1 PVDCGLAGEQGGQ
14 AFRHRGHGGGGD
26 GRTRNEFS
34 DQRAAAAQRQR
45 AGPAACG
52 AGRHRGDAARAPAQ
66 GRAGGADADPARRD
80 GLLDRR
86 RRRRAGRGAGDRL
99 PRGGCRTRLGD
110 AAAGRPQ
117 SAPAAAAGRRMAEEM
132 SAVRPGRNLAG
143 IGMTS
148 QRTRERMVE
157 RLREQGIGDARVLAA
172 MAGVPRHLFVEEA
185 LASRAYEDTA
195 LPIGFGQTISQP
207 FVVAR
212 MIETL
217 ITQRELGKVLEV
229 GTGCGYQAA
238 VLASLATEVYSIE
251 RIRELLDRARANLRE
266 LRLKNLRLAH
276 GDGAAGLEK
285 AAPFD
290 SIIVAAAAREMPQ
303 ALLRQ
308 LARGGRM
315 ILPLREPGAEAQRL
329 VLVER
334 SRLGY
339 SEATLDPVR
348 FVPLQPG
355 KA

>member
-1 PVDCGLAGEQGGQ
+1 
-14 AFRHRGHGGGGD
+14 
-26 GRTRNEFS
+26 
-34 DQRAAAAQRQR
+34 
-45 AGPAACG
+45 
-52 AGRHRGDAARAPAQ
+52 
-66 GRAGGADADPARRD
+66 
-80 GLLDRR
+80 
-86 RRRRAGRGAGDRL
+86 
-99 PRGGCRTRLGD
+99 
-110 AAAGRPQ
+110 
-117 SAPAAAAGRRMAEEM
+117 M

-157 RLREQGIGDARVLAA
+157 RLREQGIADARVLAA
-172 MAGVPRHLFVEEA
+172 MAAVPRHLFVEEA

-195 LPIGFGQTISQP
+195 LPIGFAQTISQP

-212 MIETL
+212 MIEAL
-217 ITQRELGKVLEV
+217 CAGHPRAGVGGRELGKVLEV

-238 VLASLATEVYSIE
+238 VLASLAKEVYSVE
-251 RIRELLDRARANLRE
+251 RIRELLERARANLRE

-339 SEATLDPVR
+339 TEATLDPVR
-348 FVPLQPG
+348 FVPLRAG